1 MSQVATAE
9 VGHHDDRSQ
18 VKRIWK
24 TFWILSVITIIELGI
39 GIAIY
44 MIHKGDDPNH
54 TLVLMFKGLV
64 CILTL
69 AKAFYIVSVFM
80 HLGDEIR
87 NMIMT
92 IVVPLL
98 LFVWFIIAFLW
109 DGNTWKNLKNTDA
122 GSRIY
127 NEQTDKKTSIPST
140 DNGYKEDGKNTPAK
154 KQGDKD

>member
-1 MSQVATAE
+1 MSQVATMDM
-9 VGHHDDRSQ
+9 GHHDDGTQ

-24 TFWILSVITIIELGI
+24 TFWILLVLTIIELGI
-39 GIAIY
+39 GLTIY
-44 MIHKGDDPNH
+44 TIHKGENPNH
-54 TLVLMFKGLV
+54 TLVLAFKGLV

-92 IVVPLL
+92 IIVPLL

-109 DGNTWKNLKNTDA
+109 DGNAWKNLRNTDA
-122 GSRIY
+122 GSRTYI
-127 NEQTDKKTSIPST
+127 EKVPPKL
-140 DNGYKEDGKNTPAK
+140 PAK
-154 KQGDKD
+154 EEGHKD

>member
-1 MSQVATAE
+1 MSQVATADM
-9 VGHHDDRSQ
+9 GHHHDDKALI
-18 VKRIWK
+18 KRIWK
-24 TFWILSVITIIELGI
+24 TFWILLIITIVELGI
-39 GIAIY
+39 GLGIY
-44 MIHKGDDPNH
+44 TIHKGDNPNEM
-54 TLVLMFKGLV
+54 LVLIFKGVV

-109 DGNTWKNLKNTDA
+109 DGDAWKNLKNTDA

-127 NEQTDKKTSIPST
+127 NEKTHEKTSIPST
-140 DNGYKEDGKNTPAK
+140 DNGYKEDGKNTPAT
-154 KQGDKD
+154 DK

>member
-1 MSQVATAE
+1 MSQVTTVE
-9 VGHHDDRSQ
+9 VGHHDDRAL

-24 TFWILSVITIIELGI
+24 TFWILLIITIIELGI
-39 GIAIY
+39 GLTIY
-44 MIHKGDDPNH
+44 TIHKGAEPHH

-92 IVVPLL
+92 VVVPLL
-98 LFVWFIIAFLW
+98 LFVWFIAAFLW
-109 DGNTWKNLKNTDA
+109 DGNAWKNLRNTDA
-122 GSRIY
+122 GSRV
-127 NEQTDKKTSIPST
+127 
-140 DNGYKEDGKNTPAK
+140 YKEEVHKTVPAK
-154 KQGDKD
+154 ENGQKD